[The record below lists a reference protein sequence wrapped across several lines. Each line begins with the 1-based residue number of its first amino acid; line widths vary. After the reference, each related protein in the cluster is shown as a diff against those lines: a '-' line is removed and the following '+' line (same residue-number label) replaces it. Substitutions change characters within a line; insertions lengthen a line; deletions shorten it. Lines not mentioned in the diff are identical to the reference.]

1 MRHLA
6 GLAGRGACAG
16 ARGLLVGGQGQGQRT
31 PAAGL
36 RLSRHLAASAAA
48 LRPSAAFDAAVARS
62 KALDVG
68 NDQKLELYGL
78 FKQATAGP
86 LDASRPS
93 MFDM

>member
-1 MRHLA
+1 
-6 GLAGRGACAG
+6 
-16 ARGLLVGGQGQGQRT
+16 
-31 PAAGL
+31 
-36 RLSRHLAASAAA
+36 
-48 LRPSAAFDAAVARS
+48 
-62 KALDVG
+62 VG